1 MPQAPPTRRR
11 QLSTR
16 MTLFASAAILLVP
29 VGLLVYLELPQA
41 TTIKVV
47 NASSRAVSDIHI
59 THRHGKMQYVPDL
72 GPGEAETQR
81 LTPGHGSGIRISFID
96 GRGKLRVAE
105 GDNYVNP
112 DNGSDIEI
120 TIGED
125 TVEFT
130 DNLHPS

>member
-1 MPQAPPTRRR
+1 
-11 QLSTR
+11 
-16 MTLFASAAILLVP
+16 
-29 VGLLVYLELPQA
+29 
-41 TTIKVV
+41 
-47 NASSRAVSDIHI
+47 
-59 THRHGKMQYVPDL
+59 MQYVPDL